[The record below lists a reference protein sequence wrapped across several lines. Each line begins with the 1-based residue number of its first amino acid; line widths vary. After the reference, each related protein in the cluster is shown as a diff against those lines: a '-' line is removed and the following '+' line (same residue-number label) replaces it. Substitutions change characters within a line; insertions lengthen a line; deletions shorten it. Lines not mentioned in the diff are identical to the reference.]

1 MPSNAG
7 GAKAPDFR
15 YACNEGS
22 GSKVIGD
29 EPSNSGQDQRPS
41 AEALW
46 QGLTNA
52 PHLPEKA
59 EPDYRFYLLYDKI
72 HRPDILE
79 HAYAL
84 ARENDGA
91 PGVDGVTFEMIEAAG
106 REGWLA
112 ALREDL
118 ATKTYR
124 PMPVRRVTIPKPGGG
139 ERPLGIP
146 TIRDRV
152 AQTAAKLVLEPIF
165 EADLEDCAY
174 GYRPKRS
181 ALDAVKV
188 THRLIGQGYTDV
200 VDADLSKYF
209 DTIPH
214 RELMQSV
221 ARRICDRHALHLI
234 KLWLSAPVEERDGKR
249 RRRLSGGK
257 SNRQGTPQGGVISP
271 LLANLYMNRFL
282 KHWRM
287 RGCEATFRAHLVNYA
302 DDFVIL
308 SRGHAA
314 EALTWTRAAMT
325 GLGLTLNEAKTSL
338 KDARTEGFDF
348 LGYTLGPK
356 FAPKGGKKCL
366 GASPSKKS
374 VQRVKDKI
382 GELLRTGE
390 NSPWPQVRARLNRL
404 LAGWSAYFS
413 HGTRKPAYQAVDRHV
428 TERVRGFLARR
439 HKEPGRGTRR
449 FSWEEIHGKYQVVP
463 LVRNPEAAAVGLP

>member
-1 MPSNAG
+1 MSLETPDKISG
-7 GAKAPDFR
+7 LQRKLYGKA
-15 YACNEGS
+15 
-22 GSKVIGD
+22 
-29 EPSNSGQDQRPS
+29 
-41 AEALW
+41 
-46 QGLTNA
+46 
-52 PHLPEKA
+52 KA
-59 EPDYRFYLLYDKI
+59 EPAYRFYLLYDKI

-79 HAYAL
+79 YAYAL

-91 PGVDGVTFEMIEAAG
+91 PGVDGVTFEAIEAAG
-106 REGWLA
+106 LEGWLA

-118 ATKTYR
+118 ASKTYR
-124 PMPVRRVTIPKPGGG
+124 PMPVRRVMIPKPGGG

-152 AQTAAKLVLEPIF
+152 VQTAAKLVLEPIF

-188 THRLIGQGYTDV
+188 THRLIGRGYTDV

-221 ARRICDRHALHLI
+221 ARRICDRHVLHLI
-234 KLWLSAPVEERDGKR
+234 KLWLRVPVEERDGKG

-282 KHWRM
+282 KHWRT
-287 RGCEATFRAHLVNYA
+287 RGCGARFRAHLVNYA

-308 SRGHAA
+308 SCGHAA
-314 EALTWTRAAMT
+314 EALAWTRATMT
-325 GLGLTLNEAKTSL
+325 GLGLTLNETKTSL
-338 KDARTEGFDF
+338 KDASTESFDF

-356 FAPKGGKKCL
+356 FAPKGGKKYL

-390 NSPWPQVRARLNRL
+390 NSPWPQVRDRLNRL

-449 FSWEEIHGKYQVVP
+449 FSWEEIHAKYQVVP
-463 LVRNPEAAAVGLP
+463 LVQNPEAAAVGLP